1 MEIKKKCWPQS
12 FQLMLDSKKNFDLRL
27 ADFDLKDNDTIVY
40 EEWDPITKKY
50 SGRKLTKVVKNLRK
64 FKATEFNSIQD
75 IEKYGHYAIEF
86 K

>member
-12 FQLMLDSKKNFDLRL
+12 FQLVLEGKKNFDLRL
-27 ADFDLKDNDTIVY
+27 ADFDLKEGDTIVY
-40 EEWDPITKKY
+40 EEWDPKTKKY